1 MFNMAQAE
9 DGRSADKADNTFGT
23 VRTMH
28 SLTRGQK
35 ARLAD
40 LGLGGRFEVGIEVQ
54 TRTGAADIS
63 CFGLDADGR
72 LADDRYMVFYNQLS
86 SPGGAIAL
94 RLEPGRASFQVD
106 LDALPPS
113 IAKLVFTAALDGP
126 GTMRDVGTT
135 VLRLGDSAG
144 FALGGAD
151 FAAEKAVILGELYR
165 RDGGWRFG
173 AVGQGFDGGMAAL
186 LKHFGGVEAAA
197 APAPPMPTSTPAA
210 NRPVSLSKITLEKR
224 GDKVSL
230 DKRRG
235 GGFGRIHVNLNW
247 NQQAP
252 GAPRGFLAR
261 LRGAAAGPGGT
272 DLDLGCLY
280 ELADGS
286 AGVIQALGKR
296 FGSFGQRPWIS
307 LDGDDRTGAISAGE
321 NLHVNGDHFDQI
333 RRVLVFA
340 FIYEGVANWTQ
351 TDGVVTITLPD
362 QPVIEVRLDH
372 GTAQRMCAIAMIEN
386 HAGGLQV
393 TKLAEYVA
401 EHRALD
407 QKYGFGLRWKAG
419 SKD

>member
-1 MFNMAQAE
+1 M
-9 DGRSADKADNTFGT
+9 
-23 VRTMH
+23 TMH
-28 SLTRGQK
+28 ALTRGQK
-35 ARLAD
+35 TKLAD
-40 LGLGGRFEVGIEVQ
+40 LGLGNRFEVGVDVQ
-54 TRTGAADIS
+54 APGGAADIS
-63 CFGLDADGR
+63 CFGLDADDR

-94 RLEPGRASFQVD
+94 SLHQGRASFRVD

-126 GTMRDVGTT
+126 GTMRDVGQA
-135 VLRLGDSAG
+135 VLRLGDGVS

-151 FAAEKAVILGELYR
+151 FASERAVILGELYR

-186 LKHFGGVEAAA
+186 LKHFGGEEAPA
-197 APAPPMPTSTPAA
+197 APARPMPAPTEDKK
-210 NRPVSLSKITLEKR
+210 VSLSKITLEKR

-261 LRGAAAGPGGT
+261 LRGAAAGVGGT

-286 AGVIQALGKR
+286 AGVVQALGKS
-296 FGSFGQRPWIS
+296 FGSVERRPWIS
-307 LDGDDRTGAISAGE
+307 LDGDDRTGAVSGGE
-321 NLHVNGDHFDQI
+321 NLYVNGDHFDQI
-333 RRVLVFA
+333 RRVLIFA
-340 FIYEGVANWTQ
+340 FIYQGVANWTQ

-362 QPVIEVRLDH
+362 QPVIEVRLDN
-372 GTAQRMCAIAMIEN
+372 GTAQRMCAIAMIDN
-386 HAGGLQV
+386 TAGGLQV

>member
-1 MFNMAQAE
+1 
-9 DGRSADKADNTFGT
+9 
-23 VRTMH
+23 MH
-28 SLTRGQK
+28 SFTRGQK
-35 ARLAD
+35 GKLAD
-40 LGLGGRFEVGIEVQ
+40 LGLGSRFAVGIDVQ
-54 TRTGAADIS
+54 AASGTADIS

-72 LADDRYMVFYNQLS
+72 LSDDRYMVFYNQLS
-86 SPGGAIAL
+86 SPGGAVAL
-94 RLEPGRASFQVD
+94 SLQGGRASFQVD

-113 IAKLVFTAALDGP
+113 IAKLVFTAALEGT
-126 GTMRDVGTT
+126 GTMRDVGQA
-135 VLRLGDSAG
+135 VLRLGDGVS

-165 RDGGWRFG
+165 RDGAWRFG

-186 LKHFGGVEAAA
+186 LLHFGGVEA
-197 APAPPMPTSTPAA
+197 PARPATSPSTASTPAQGSKI
-210 NRPVSLSKITLEKR
+210 SLSKITLEKR

-230 DKRRG
+230 DKRRS

-247 NQQAP
+247 HQQAAS
-252 GAPRGFLAR
+252 APRGFLDK
-261 LRGAAAGPGGT
+261 LRGTAAGARGT

-286 AGVIQALGKR
+286 AGVIQALGNS
-296 FGSFGQRPWIS
+296 FGSFDGRPYIK
-307 LDGDDRTGAISAGE
+307 LDADDRTGAIAGGE
-321 NLHVNGDHFDQI
+321 NLYVNGDRFEQI

-340 FIYEGVANWTQ
+340 FIYKGVANWAQ

-362 QPVIEVRLDH
+362 QPVVEVRLDN
-372 GTAQRMCAIAMIEN
+372 GTSQRMCAIAMIDN
-386 HAGGLQV
+386 TAGGLQV